1 MKLFKFCGKST
12 KNQFIATGIVN
23 LLAFSHGLGL
33 GWSSPAVQYFA
44 SKSTHLKGGPSS
56 PSELSWIGA
65 SITLGAL
72 IGTIFAGSFANCMGK
87 KRTLMILAL
96 PNFGF
101 WVLTY
106 FAISVKEIIIGRFI
120 GGITGGG
127 IFRILSLYIADIAEN
142 NIRGGLGSIFP
153 LVMYTGM
160 LIMFIMGSYINYF
173 VVSGLSAIIPIL
185 AYFLMFRL
193 PETPHFLIQRNK
205 FDEAIK
211 SLKFYRTCHAESSV
225 EEIKKVEDEFEMM
238 KIAIQN
244 ANSENVQWKDFMTKK
259 AKKGMTFGIF
269 LVFLLAFSGNTV
281 IMQYTAFIFGITG
294 SSLPPNE
301 ASIIIAAMQVIGIL
315 IMGLLV
321 DRIGRRKL
329 MIISCIGSTI
339 ALTLMAIYL
348 CCTETWTGLGGAW
361 ISVFLL
367 TQIILFNSLGIS
379 TLLFVMCVEIV
390 PFKIREYFA
399 LISMIFVSVFMF
411 ITLKAFPQ
419 TAVALGLSTCF
430 WFFASIC
437 GIGVFILFFF
447 MPETM
452 GKDLLADQ

>member
-1 MKLFKFCGKST
+1 MKLFKFCASST
-12 KNQFIATGIVN
+12 KNQFIATAIVN
-23 LLAFSHGLGL
+23 LLALSHGLGL
-33 GWSSPAVQYFA
+33 GWSSPAIQYLA
-44 SKSTHLKGGPSS
+44 SESTHLKAGPASHGQ
-56 PSELSWIGA
+56 LSWIGA

-72 IGTIFAGSFANCMGK
+72 VGTLLAGCLAECMGK
-87 KRTLMILAL
+87 KRSLMILAL

-106 FAISVKEIIIGRFI
+106 FAISVREIIIGRFI

-153 LVMYTGM
+153 LIMYTGM
-160 LIMFIMGSYINYF
+160 LIMFIMGSYMNYF
-173 VVSGLSAIIPIL
+173 VVSGLSATIPIA
-185 AYFLMFRL
+185 AYFLMLRL
-193 PETPHFLIQRNK
+193 PETPHFLIQRMK
-205 FDEAIK
+205 YDEALK
-211 SLKFYRTCHAESSV
+211 SLKFYRTLHPKSSE

-238 KIAIQN
+238 KIAVEN
-244 ANSENVQWKDFMTKK
+244 ATSETVQWSDFMTKK
-259 AKKGMTFGIF
+259 AKRGMALGIF

-281 IMQYTAFIFGITG
+281 IMQYTAFIFKITG

-329 MIISCIGSTI
+329 MIISCVGST
-339 ALTLMAIYL
+339 ATLTLMAIYTL
-348 CCTETWTGLGGAW
+348 CKETW
-361 ISVFLL
+361 
-367 TQIILFNSLGIS
+367 
-379 TLLFVMCVEIV
+379 
-390 PFKIREYFA
+390 
-399 LISMIFVSVFMF
+399 
-411 ITLKAFPQ
+411 AFPQ
-419 TAVALGLSTCF
+419 TAVALGLSACF
-430 WFFASIC
+430 WFFASVC
-437 GIGVFILFFF
+437 AIGVFVLFFF